1 MSSPRCSSL
10 TSSRMTETRMAASRR
25 KADPTI
31 TQLIRGECRF
41 NDVVCCLSAVGCDCI
56 CHHLSGQPG
65 RRYTLQLA
73 PSKSDSGLCGCS
85 EPRSPRHSSGSDSP
99 YFAAFRGDAN
109 ALDRLLLEG
118 FDVDRL
124 DEVSARAQ
132 VQVSAHAAQPCAPD
146 HTEQGGLPSTAH
158 RTSTPLDRVVAD
170 ILCFCSP
177 AVRTFVHACT
187 RISGRLCTRECPV
200 VICVMMTS
208 DGMP

>member
-1 MSSPRCSSL
+1 
-10 TSSRMTETRMAASRR
+10 MAASRR

-31 TQLIRGECRF
+31 TQLIRGECLF

-85 EPRSPRHSSGSDSP
+85 EPRSPRHSNGGDSP

-124 DEVSARAQ
+124 DEVRARAQ
-132 VQVSAHAAQPCAPD
+132 VQYARSTAV
-146 HTEQGGLPSTAH
+146 HTRPSGLPSTAC
-158 RTSTPLDRVVAD
+158 RTRTRLKQGRCLHCASATV
-170 ILCFCSP
+170 C
-177 AVRTFVHACT
+177 TFVNACT

-200 VICVMMTS
+200 VICAMMTS